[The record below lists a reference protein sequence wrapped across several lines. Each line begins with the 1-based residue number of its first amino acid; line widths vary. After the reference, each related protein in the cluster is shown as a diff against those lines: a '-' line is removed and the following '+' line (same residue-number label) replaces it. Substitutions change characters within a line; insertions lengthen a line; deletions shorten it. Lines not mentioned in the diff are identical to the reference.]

1 MGDDSTTGEYSPT
14 VPWISAEELADW
26 NNKFYFTRSAS
37 VLPYCAQEAIFK
49 TRRHARNTLLVASN
63 PALLNQREIATI
75 QLSSKRLN
83 REDAMRVAKY
93 LAEEAPIVVHFKP
106 EDILAKLLKDG
117 VYRNL
122 FETGTSNG
130 NSDKAARDV
139 WEMETF
145 QGAYNNADP
154 KDRPK
159 YGVLNIMNDPRGA
172 FSCVHTYGRAYLVLK
187 NTPEVRSRVTFS
199 DCDTSSKGSV
209 CVDCDWKHMMLL
221 MLNMDTIDLNEVLEV
236 ASGRNKCGSSYYNYC
251 RKTILPEPYT
261 RYNEV
266 QIHGPLRLAFDVEK
280 IVLDKSYKEEMSP
293 FLEEI
298 KATYGVPYE
307 WQSFELTKEEAI
319 YQAITECHVLK
330 AELFTTHTVFYAKMW
345 IDAYVF
351 WCHLQ
356 Q

>member
-1 MGDDSTTGEYSPT
+1 MWDDSATGEYSPT

-26 NNKFYFTRSAS
+26 NTQFHFSRSAS
-37 VLPYCAQEAIFK
+37 VLPHCAQEAIYK
-49 TRRHARNTLLVASN
+49 TRKRARNILLDATH
-63 PALLNQREIATI
+63 PTLLNQRIML
-75 QLSSKRLN
+75 QLSSKRLKQ
-83 REDAMRVAKY
+83 EDAMRVAKY

-106 EDILAKLLKDG
+106 EDILAKLLEEG

-122 FETGTSNG
+122 FETKTSNG
-130 NSDKAARDV
+130 NSNKTARDE

-145 QGAYNNADP
+145 QGAYNDADP

-172 FSCVHTYGRAYLVLK
+172 CSCLNIYGRAYLVLK
-187 NTPEVRSRVTFS
+187 NTSEVRSRVTFS
-199 DCDTSSKGSV
+199 DRDTSSKGSV
-209 CVDCDWKHMMLL
+209 CIDCDWKHMMLL

-236 ASGRNKCGSSYYNYC
+236 ASGRKKCGSSYFNYC
-251 RKTILPEPYT
+251 RKTMLPEPYP

-266 QIHGPLRLAFDVEK
+266 QIHGPLRLAYDVEK
-280 IVLDKSYKEEMSP
+280 IVLDESYNEEMSP
-293 FLEEI
+293 LLEEI
-298 KATYGVPYE
+298 KATYGVPYQ
-307 WQSFELTKEEAI
+307 WQSFDLTKEEAI
-319 YQAITECHVLK
+319 YQAITECHVMK

>member
-1 MGDDSTTGEYSPT
+1 
-14 VPWISAEELADW
+14 
-26 NNKFYFTRSAS
+26 
-37 VLPYCAQEAIFK
+37 
-49 TRRHARNTLLVASN
+49 
-63 PALLNQREIATI
+63 
-75 QLSSKRLN
+75 
-83 REDAMRVAKY
+83 
-93 LAEEAPIVVHFKP
+93 
-106 EDILAKLLKDG
+106 
-117 VYRNL
+117 
-122 FETGTSNG
+122 
-130 NSDKAARDV
+130 
-139 WEMETF
+139 
-145 QGAYNNADP
+145 
-154 KDRPK
+154 
-159 YGVLNIMNDPRGA
+159 
-172 FSCVHTYGRAYLVLK
+172 
-187 NTPEVRSRVTFS
+187 
-199 DCDTSSKGSV
+199 
-209 CVDCDWKHMMLL
+209 MMLL

-236 ASGRNKCGSSYYNYC
+236 ASGRKKCGSSYFNYC
-251 RKTILPEPYT
+251 KKTILPEPYT